1 MPYNGESG
9 FTITTDSEQYTFI
22 LNEPVNERSSL
33 NLTRPVNDW
42 GKEKVILESNK
53 NGGFFTFYE
62 PYFGGCVPIHEVE
75 YGEVERNEVEREV
88 EYDM

>member
-22 LNEPVNERSSL
+22 LNE
-33 NLTRPVNDW
+33 PVNDW

-75 YGEVERNEVEREV
+75 CDEVEHNEV
-88 EYDM
+88 EYDMYLRASVL